1 MSITNFSLNKMK
13 KVLASLFIFLCFG
26 NYVSAQKAKLQPL
39 IIQGK
44 ITNSPERMLKI
55 FFEDENDKLLMDTIK
70 LNDAG
75 EFYLKTF
82 KIKKAQRTSIQQN
95 STQLNGIFVAP
106 GYNLTIT
113 GDGSNFLSLFKS
125 KKISGIGSESNQYRI
140 KIDSIYAVKMDTTQ
154 WYSLDLKALL
164 LYIKKKKVIEDS
176 VVNVVFNRKP
186 IHDKYFGFFKK
197 MIQIDNESLQLY
209 YLLEHITMNK
219 YSYEKMT
226 SLVKENM
233 PERFLS
239 GISKD
244 EYLTS
249 KDYKTWLLGDYIN
262 YTKQM
267 DKTKDSTLAKKT
279 NYELTKINEVYKGRV
294 KDFYLYK
301 VINSNISGS
310 SSIENLN
317 STKKRIEP
325 YFISLKNDAYKKD
338 LTDAFSEKEKQLI
351 LLQIGKPAPKFT
363 VSGSNGKVYELNNF
377 KGKVI
382 YIDLWASWCIP
393 CREEIPSFKK
403 LYSKYKDNGKIAFIG
418 IAVSDGE
425 KEWRKAIAEDKP
437 DWLQLYDKDG
447 VVSKSY
453 VANSIPKY
461 ILIDKNGNIV
471 NFDAPRPSSVEEIE
485 KLINQEIAKKVL

>member
-1 MSITNFSLNKMK
+1 MAAIFVFLYFSNC
-13 KVLASLFIFLCFG
+13 I
-26 NYVSAQKAKLQPL
+26 SAQNAKLEPL
-39 IIQGK
+39 ILQGK
-44 ITNSPERMLKI
+44 ITNSPEKTLKI
-55 FFEDENDKLLMDTIK
+55 FFEDENDKLVIDTIK

-82 KIKKAQRTSIQQN
+82 KIKKPQRTSIQQN

-125 KKISGIGSESNQYRI
+125 KKITGIGSESNQYRI
-140 KIDSIYAVKMDTTQ
+140 KIDSIYAVKKDTTR

-164 LYIKKKKVIEDS
+164 QYIKKKKVLEDS
-176 VVNVVFNRKP
+176 VVNVVFSRKP
-186 IHDKYFGFFKK
+186 IQDKYFVFFKK
-197 MIQIDNESLQLY
+197 MIQADNESLQLY
-209 YLLEHITMNK
+209 YLLEHITLNK
-219 YSYEKMT
+219 YSYEKMA

-233 PERFLS
+233 PESFLS

-249 KDYKTWLLGDYIN
+249 NDYKIWLLGTYIDYI
-262 YTKQM
+262 KQLDRM
-267 DKTKDSTLAKKT
+267 RDSTITKKT
-279 NYELTKINEVYKGRV
+279 DYELTKINEVYKGRV

-301 VINSNISGS
+301 VINSSIGGS

-338 LTDAFSEKEKQLI
+338 LMDAFSEKEKQLM

-363 VSGSNGKVYELNNF
+363 VFGSNGKIYELDNF

-393 CREEIPSFKK
+393 CREEIPSFRK
-403 LYSKYKDNGKIAFIG
+403 LHSKYKDNDKIAFIS

-425 KEWRKAIAEDKP
+425 KECRKAIAEDKP

-453 VANSIPKY
+453 VANTIPKY

-471 NFDAPRPSSVEEIE
+471 NFDAPRPSNVEEIE